1 MNQSKIYNLI
11 EGIVKDNPELL
22 NEASYRQFKTDNERR
37 TSKQVVGEA
46 VRKIRRSMNEIEKII
61 EFTHKMKN
69 EMKDEDKTYWSSTKN
84 HLSDISERMNHIS
97 AKIRELS
104 N

>member
-11 EGIVKDNPELL
+11 EGIVKENPELL
-22 NEASYRQFKTDNERR
+22 KEVSYRQFKTDNEKRN
-37 TSKQVVGEA
+37 SKQVVGEA
-46 VRKIRRSMNEIEKII
+46 VRKIRKSMREIERII

-84 HLSDISERMNHIS
+84 HLSEISERMNHIS

>member
-1 MNQSKIYNLI
+1 MNKSNLHKLI
-11 EGIVKDNPELL
+11 EGLVNENPELL
-22 NEASYRQFKTDNERR
+22 NEISYRQFKTDNERR
-37 TSKQVVGEA
+37 SSKQVVGEA
-46 VRKIRRSMNEIEKII
+46 VRKIRRSMREIERII

-69 EMKDEDKTYWSSTKN
+69 EMRDEDKSYWSSTKN
-84 HLSDISERMNHIS
+84 HLSEISEKMNHIS

>member
-1 MNQSKIYNLI
+1 MKQSNIHTLI
-11 EGIVKDNPELL
+11 EGLVKDNPELL
-22 NEASYRQFKTDNERR
+22 NEVSYRQFKTENEKR

-46 VRKIRRSMNEIEKII
+46 VRKIRKSMREIERII

-69 EMKDEDKTYWSSTKN
+69 EMRDEDKSYWSSTKI
-84 HLSDISERMNHIS
+84 HLSEISERMNHIS